1 LACTRCYAAG
11 FDGPAGFE
19 GHAAGFDNPSESDG
33 LLGIVIFGYAV
44 GAVIVVA
51 QRLRRRLFPAS
62 VRIIVLDLY

>member
-1 LACTRCYAAG
+1 M
-11 FDGPAGFE
+11 
-19 GHAAGFDNPSESDG
+19 
-33 LLGIVIFGYAV
+33 LLFGYAG